1 MWIEELHNGKF
12 KYVERYTDPLTGKT
26 AKVSLTH
33 IKRNNRVEKEM
44 QKKLQE
50 KIEAKLSKTSADIN
64 FKELTQKWL
73 AIYKKQVRLSTY
85 NNNVSYVNTI
95 NKEIGPILLKALTSA
110 HINSVILHLFEIGY
124 VYDTVKGMTATIRKI
139 VNFGL
144 KYGFIADRN
153 ILHEIELPRIN
164 VTEKDE
170 FKYLERKE
178 LKTVVAQLE
187 KKNYGELGRMCLIQS
202 YTGMRY
208 GEMISLDY
216 TKHINFQDKT
226 ILIERTWYH
235 RKRMFQPTKG
245 GKPRTIHFNVET
257 EKLLRE
263 QIRHTKIK
271 SMQLG
276 LDKNQR
282 LLFVNGKSEPFTN
295 SYANELL
302 GKYTDIPGKRVT
314 THIFRHTFISL
325 MVEQGHSSNIIAK
338 HVGHTNTDM
347 IEKVY
352 SHFTNKM
359 DEDLTNAIDGFSLSI

>member
-1 MWIEELHNGKF
+1 MWIEELRNGKF

-64 FKELTQKWL
+64 FKELTKKWL

-178 LKTVVAQLE
+178 LKTVVSQLE
-187 KKNYGELGRMCLIQS
+187 KKNYGELGRMCLIQA

-245 GKPRTIHFNVET
+245 GKPRTIHFNAET
-257 EKLLRE
+257 EKLLKE

-302 GKYTDIPGKRVT
+302 GKHTDIPGKHVT

-325 MVEQGHSSNIIAK
+325 MVEQGHTSNIIAK

-359 DEDLTNAIDGFSLSI
+359 DEDLTNAIDGFSLSV

>member
-1 MWIEELHNGKF
+1 M
-12 KYVERYTDPLTGKT
+12 
-26 AKVSLTH
+26 
-33 IKRNNRVEKEM
+33 
-44 QKKLQE
+44 
-50 KIEAKLSKTSADIN
+50 
-64 FKELTQKWL
+64 
-73 AIYKKQVRLSTY
+73 
-85 NNNVSYVNTI
+85 
-95 NKEIGPILLKALTSA
+95 
-110 HINSVILHLFEIGY
+110 
-124 VYDTVKGMTATIRKI
+124 
-139 VNFGL
+139 
-144 KYGFIADRN
+144 
-153 ILHEIELPRIN
+153 
-164 VTEKDE
+164 
-170 FKYLERKE
+170 ERKE
-178 LKTVVAQLE
+178 LKTVVGQLE
-187 KKNYGELGRMCLIQS
+187 KKNYGELGRMCLIQA

-245 GKPRTIHFNVET
+245 GKPRTIHFNAET
-257 EKLLRE
+257 EKLLKE